1 MQPKVPNIYKVPEN
15 PQEVAVSPAF
25 SLVKNVALS
34 AVYGIGINQA
44 VLKQNAPKQKEKPA
58 QVEGYDPDAQV
69 QNGGYVATDRWDGYM
84 SSALAGMP
92 VMSYVKFNT
101 VDYLTL
107 DGRTVNI
114 PEIIF
119 ETVLLSV
126 TINKN
131 NKKTTI
137 TGKDTG
143 SVKEY
148 IGLGDFD
155 VELRVIITSDAPVN
169 SSITKRHQD
178 GVYPR
183 ENMEAITKMM
193 LAPISIPV
201 TSWFLQQFGI
211 NYLVVESGVRVEQI
225 EGEYSMQRLIIPCVS
240 DSPLII
246 KTIP

>member
-44 VLKQNAPKQKEKPA
+44 VLKQNTPKQKEKPS
-58 QVEGYDPDAQV
+58 QVEGYNPDAQV
-69 QNGGYVATDRWDGYM
+69 QNGGYIATDRWDGYM

-119 ETVLLSV
+119 ETVLISV

-246 KTIP
+246 KTIS